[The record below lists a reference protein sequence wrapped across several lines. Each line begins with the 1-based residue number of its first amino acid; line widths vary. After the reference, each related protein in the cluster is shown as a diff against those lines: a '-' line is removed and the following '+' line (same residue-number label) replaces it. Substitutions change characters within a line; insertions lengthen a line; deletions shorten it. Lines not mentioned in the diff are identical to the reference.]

1 MIYYSYY
8 IEVVHQV
15 SSGTAKLQV
24 ALKHLN
30 TQVLHTS
37 TGSAN
42 AEIQKTSV
50 TSTVVREKQRITVT
64 GFSVKTPVHE
74 IQLVTILEAAGLS
87 DAMFQFG
94 LYDVYTGKVNI
105 FSYIIK

>member
-30 TQVLHTS
+30 TLILHTM
-37 TGSAN
+37 TGFSKS
-42 AEIQKTSV
+42 EKQKLSF
-50 TSTVVREKQRITVT
+50 TSTVVREKQRITAA
-64 GFSVKTPVHE
+64 GFSATAPVHE

-87 DAMFQFG
+87 NAMFQLG
-94 LYDVYTGKVNI
+94 LYGVYTGKVNV
-105 FSYIIK
+105 FS